1 MPKVYD
7 NYVGVAGDE
16 CGCCGGVCAQ
26 TTCVCGCQDGGG
38 VLVKHDLFKVFG
50 RQISWNACYTPGIA
64 TNVMAARPEFGC
76 YEGCAEAIALK
87 EGGSA

>member
-1 MPKVYD
+1 M
-7 NYVGVAGDE
+7 
-16 CGCCGGVCAQ
+16 
-26 TTCVCGCQDGGG
+26 
-38 VLVKHDLFKVFG
+38 LVKHDLFKVFG

-76 YEGCAEAIALK
+76 YEGCAEAIALM